1 MELCNPV
8 NTECAQHFVTN
19 WPDFCGECGQPRAIY
34 RQSTSVAES
43 PLSGPMDD
51 SLLPAQQLAPS
62 QAIRRGLLVFA
73 LIATVAAPIGIVL
86 LTGNNSNTDVSE
98 TETESTQETVDT
110 TQDTV
115 AAQASIPFEYGT
127 SACPPIDGSAEQ
139 RREFTDSHQLCID
152 PAKTYVATFDTT
164 QGSFSVRLL
173 SDRAPGTVN
182 NFVSLARWK
191 YFDGTKC
198 HRVIED
204 FVVQC
209 GDPTATGTGGP
220 GYSFADELP
229 QAGEYKIGS
238 LAMANSGPNTN
249 GSQFF
254 VITGNSGASLPPSYS
269 LFGEVVNGLDTAVK
283 AMGALFNPDPAA
295 NGVPPA
301 GDIVLKSV
309 TITEG

>member
-1 MELCNPV
+1 M
-8 NTECAQHFVTN
+8 T
-19 WPDFCGECGQPRAIY
+19 R
-34 RQSTSVAES
+34 RQ
-43 PLSGPMDD
+43 
-51 SLLPAQQLAPS
+51 QQGKAR
-62 QAIRRGLLVFA
+62 RRGAQVG
-73 LIATVAAPIGIVL
+73 VIVL
-86 LTGNNSNTDVSE
+86 LVVALVGFVFVTGNNPDSVADEPETDA
-98 TETESTQETVDT
+98 TEETVDT
-110 TQDTV
+110 TQDTTEDTV
-115 AAQASIPFEYGT
+115 ASEVSGPFEYGT
-127 SACPPIDGSAEQ
+127 SECPATDGSAEQ
-139 RREFTDSHQLCID
+139 RREFTDAHQLCID
-152 PAKTYVATFDTT
+152 PAKTYTATFDTT
-164 QGSFSVRLL
+164 QGSFSVVLF

-191 YFDGTKC
+191 YFDGTQC

-209 GDPTATGTGGP
+209 GDPTATGSGGP

-254 VITGNSGASLPPSYS
+254 IITGNNGASLPPSYS
-269 LFGEVVNGLDTAVK
+269 LFGEVVDGLDTAVK

-301 GDIVLKSV
+301 GEIVLKSV
-309 TITEG
+309 TISES

>member
-1 MELCNPV
+1 MGTSKRERQKRNRDSRRNQMVRLQQQGKARKRG
-8 NTECAQHFVTN
+8 AQVGVVVLVVVALVGFV
-19 WPDFCGECGQPRAIY
+19 F
-34 RQSTSVAES
+34 V
-43 PLSGPMDD
+43 
-51 SLLPAQQLAPS
+51 
-62 QAIRRGLLVFA
+62 
-73 LIATVAAPIGIVL
+73 
-86 LTGNNSNTDVSE
+86 TGNNTATDSTTDTSE
-98 TETESTQETVDT
+98 TTVADPTTTESTEAPV
-110 TQDTV
+110 V
-115 AAQASIPFEYGT
+115 SGPFVYGAGECAPT
-127 SACPPIDGSAEQ
+127 DGSVEQ
-139 RREFTDSHQLCID
+139 RREFTDAPQLCID
-152 PAKTYVATFDTT
+152 PAKSYVATFETT

-173 SDRAPGTVN
+173 ADSAPGTVN

-229 QAGEYKIGS
+229 GLGQYKVGS

-254 VITGNSGASLPPSYS
+254 VITGNNGATLPPSYS
-269 LFGEVVNGLDTAVK
+269 LFGEVVDGLDTTVK
-283 AMGALFNPDPAA
+283 AMAALFNPDPAA

-301 GDIVLKSV
+301 GEIVLKSV
-309 TITEG
+309 TISES

>member
-1 MELCNPV
+1 MGTSKRERQKKNR
-8 NTECAQHFVTN
+8 EARREQVT
-19 WPDFCGECGQPRAIY
+19 R
-34 RQSTSVAES
+34 RQ
-43 PLSGPMDD
+43 
-51 SLLPAQQLAPS
+51 QQGKARKRGS
-62 QAIRRGLLVFA
+62 QVGVVVLLVVA
-73 LIATVAAPIGIVL
+73 LVGFVFV
-86 LTGNNSNTDVSE
+86 TGNNSNTDVSE
-98 TETESTQETVDT
+98 TDTESTQETVDT

-269 LFGEVVNGLDTAVK
+269 LFGEVVDGLDTAVK

-309 TITEG
+309 TISES

>member
-1 MELCNPV
+1 MGTSKRERQKKNR
-8 NTECAQHFVTN
+8 EARREQVT
-19 WPDFCGECGQPRAIY
+19 R
-34 RQSTSVAES
+34 RQ
-43 PLSGPMDD
+43 
-51 SLLPAQQLAPS
+51 QQGKARKRGS
-62 QAIRRGLLVFA
+62 QVGVVVLLVVA
-73 LIATVAAPIGIVL
+73 LVGFVFV
-86 LTGNNSNTDVSE
+86 TGNNSNTDVSE

-229 QAGEYKIGS
+229 QVGEYKIGS

-269 LFGEVVNGLDTAVK
+269 LFGEVVDGLDTAVK

-309 TITEG
+309 TISES

>member
-1 MELCNPV
+1 VGTSKRERQKKNR
-8 NTECAQHFVTN
+8 EARREQVT
-19 WPDFCGECGQPRAIY
+19 R
-34 RQSTSVAES
+34 RQ
-43 PLSGPMDD
+43 
-51 SLLPAQQLAPS
+51 QQGKARKRGS
-62 QAIRRGLLVFA
+62 QVGVVVLLVVA
-73 LIATVAAPIGIVL
+73 LVGFVFV
-86 LTGNNSNTDVSE
+86 TGNNSNTDVSE

-191 YFDGTKC
+191 YFDGTQC

-209 GDPTATGTGGP
+209 GDPTATGSGGP

-269 LFGEVVNGLDTAVK
+269 LFGEVVDGLDTAVK

-309 TITEG
+309 TISES

>member
-1 MELCNPV
+1 VGTSKRERQKKNRDARR
-8 NTECAQHFVTN
+8 EQVT
-19 WPDFCGECGQPRAIY
+19 R
-34 RQSTSVAES
+34 RQ
-43 PLSGPMDD
+43 
-51 SLLPAQQLAPS
+51 QQGKARKRGS
-62 QAIRRGLLVFA
+62 QVGVVVLLVVA
-73 LIATVAAPIGIVL
+73 LVGFVFV
-86 LTGNNSNTDVSE
+86 TGNNSNTDVSE

-152 PAKTYVATFDTT
+152 PTKTYVATFDTT

-269 LFGEVVNGLDTAVK
+269 LFGEVVDGLDTAVK

-309 TITEG
+309 TISES